1 MVLTAAQ
8 TSSFFENAD
17 QMGVQHAT
25 VVQLALEGIQ
35 TVDDLADFDKEVL
48 QQLADNLRRPGGRV
62 PNPDPGAAAGSTIP
76 TPAFVFGA
84 KSQKRLGIAC
94 ELVRYYN
101 TVSRDLTAANMR
113 WNNVI
118 KNFEIQW
125 KALKIKRDE
134 DTPDVPKISKALPII
149 KWTEA
154 FQDHLH
160 RVIGVRM
167 IPLAYV
173 TRQDEDVPAVA
184 PPLMAGQ
191 PHSELHGSIEG
202 EMIAR
207 ASHTHTMFRDD
218 NAAVYYALE
227 EATRSTSY
235 SASIKPFQRTKN
247 GRGALQAL
255 TNQYAGNDKWE
266 AEIRRQDDLLH
277 TRVWKGQS
285 SFPLE
290 GFIAQHRNAFVSM
303 QQCAKHIAY
312 QLPNEHTRVGCLLE
326 GIQCSDPGLQAAMA
340 SVRTDDGP
348 NGMRNDFEKAAAHL
362 LPYDPVAR
370 KRAAG
375 TKRPAA
381 NISDARGMHGPNASA
396 IEISDSTSKDGKVSI
411 GKTGVH
417 LRYHTNS
424 EYREL
429 STSQKKELS
438 EWREKD
444 SEKKK
449 KPRTEKQ
456 KAKSR
461 EISAAVT
468 KALTDM
474 MKPKQDSDP
483 TNNIV
488 SGLLKAAMAG
498 TDAKKQNGEV
508 SAVNNS
514 SSETKRPPIALKS
527 ILRHARNGS
536 T

>member
-8 TSSFFENAD
+8 TTSFFENAE

-35 TVDDLADFDKEVL
+35 TVDDLADFDKEAL
-48 QQLADNLRRPGGRV
+48 QQLADNLCRPGGRV

-101 TVSRDLTAANMR
+101 TVGRDLTAANMR

-118 KNFEIQW
+118 KNFEIQ
-125 KALKIKRDE
+125 E

-160 RVIGVRM
+160 SVIGVRM
-167 IPLAYV
+167 TPLAYV
-173 TRQDEDVPAVA
+173 TRQDEDVPVVA
-184 PPLMAGQ
+184 PPLMTGQ
-191 PHSELHGSIEG
+191 PHSEVHGSIEG

-235 SASIKPFQRTKN
+235 AASIKPFQRTKN

-277 TRVWKGQS
+277 TRIWKGQS

-312 QLPNEHTRVGCLLE
+312 QLPNEHTRVGYLLE

-340 SVRTDDGP
+340 SVRMDDGP

-381 NISDARGMHGPNASA
+381 NILDAWGMHGPNASA
-396 IEISDSTSKDGKVSI
+396 IEISDATSKDGKVSI

-424 EYREL
+424 KYREI

-449 KPRTEKQ
+449 KPRTEKR

-474 MKPKQDSDP
+474 MKSKQDLDP

-498 TDAKKQNGEV
+498 MDPKKQNGEV
-508 SAVNNS
+508 LAVNNS
-514 SSETKRPPIALKS
+514 SSEMKRPPITLKS
-527 ILRHARNGS
+527 ILRYARSGS